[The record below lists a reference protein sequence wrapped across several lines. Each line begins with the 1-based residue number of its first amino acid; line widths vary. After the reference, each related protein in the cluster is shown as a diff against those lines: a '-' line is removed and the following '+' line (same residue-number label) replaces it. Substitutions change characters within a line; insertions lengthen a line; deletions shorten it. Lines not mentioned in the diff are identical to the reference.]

1 MSDFVR
7 VKTENG
13 LYGSVSRAH
22 AEAHNMTIVEDAEA
36 VNRYGEPHGQS
47 HSAEAPAEGA
57 VYALPGESPYEGKSF
72 ADLKDEIDRRNAS
85 RPEDQQISAGRSKAD
100 AVAALT
106 AADGA

>member
-7 VKTENG
+7 VQTENG
-13 LYGSVSRAH
+13 LFGSVSRAH
-22 AEAHNMTIVEDAEA
+22 AEATGMKIVDAEA

-47 HSAEAPAEGA
+47 HSAEAPTEGA

-72 ADLKDEIDRRNAS
+72 AELKDEIDSRNAS
-85 RPEDQQISAGRSKAD
+85 RPEDQQLSAGRSKAD

>member
-7 VKTENG
+7 VQTENG

-22 AEAHNMTIVEDAEA
+22 AEATGMKIVEGDA
-36 VNRYGEPHGQS
+36 VNRYGEPYGQS
-47 HSAEAPAEGA
+47 HSLDDQPTEGA
-57 VYALPGESPYEGKSF
+57 VFVAPGESPYEGKSL
-72 ADLKDEIDRRNAS
+72 ADLKAEIDRRNAS
-85 RPEDQQISAGRSKAD
+85 RPEDQQIRAGRSVAD

>member
-7 VKTENG
+7 VQTENG

-22 AEAHNMTIVEDAEA
+22 AEAHRHEDRRGRRSRQPVRRAPRPVA
-36 VNRYGEPHGQS
+36 LRGG
-47 HSAEAPAEGA
+47 PAEGA

>member
-1 MSDFVR
+1 MNDFVR

-22 AEAHNMTIVEDAEA
+22 AEATGLKIVDGDA
-36 VNRYGEPHGQS
+36 VDRYGEPLGQS
-47 HSAEAPAEGA
+47 PEEPVDGVVFAT
-57 VYALPGESPYEGKSF
+57 PGQSPYEGMSH
-72 ADLKDEIDRRNAS
+72 ADLKAEIDRRNAS
-85 RPEDQQISAGRSKAD
+85 RPEDQQIRAGRSVAD